1 MQLIRTA
8 GRAAAGAARVRDR
21 APHEPLDFQDF
32 AVALG
37 GQLFRTAYLLTA
49 GDAHAAE
56 DLVQEAL
63 GRMFARWGR
72 LSQIENPAGYAQKVL
87 ANVFVSQRR
96 KRSSTER
103 PFGELPER
111 AERATHPADPELRLT
126 LLAALSQLPERD
138 RAVLVLRYWE
148 DRSVE
153 ETAETLRLSSTAVR
167 SRSSR
172 ALERLRGLLGGS
184 LAGIAER

>member
-1 MQLIRTA
+1 MTVT
-8 GRAAAGAARVRDR
+8 GTAARFRGRVQD
-21 APHEPLDFQDF
+21 PVDFQEF
-32 AVALG
+32 AVSRG

-49 GDAHAAE
+49 GDAHLAE

-72 LSQIENPAGYAQKVL
+72 LSRLDNPSGYAQTVL
-87 ANVFVSQRR
+87 ANVFISQRR
-96 KRSSTER
+96 KRSS
-103 PFGELPER
+103 GELPTESL
-111 AERATHPADPELRLT
+111 AERGHGAAGGDEDPALRVT
-126 LLAALSQLPERD
+126 LLAALRQLPPQD

-153 ETAETLRLSSTAVR
+153 ETAAALRLTSTAVR

-172 ALERLRGLLGGS
+172 ALERLRGVLGCS
-184 LAGIAER
+184 LAEIAER